1 MKKKVIAFIED
12 DTADGG
18 LGMVFRSL
26 AFFFAE
32 RSDVYY
38 ISTRMNNGRIPE
50 CIHYVK
56 FSETGEF
63 APHTNGIKR
72 SLSGVKTLREKLREI
87 NPDIA
92 ISFGFYS
99 NIRLCLACV
108 GLQCR
113 VLISERGNATRF
125 KGLNRGIVSVLLK
138 RANCIVFQSKAAQNA
153 YPTSLSRKGIVISN
167 AIFKDDLPDL
177 AEEKWEKRIVTV
189 GRIHPDKNFSLLIT
203 AFAKVTQ
210 QLSDYC
216 LEIYG
221 EEEPGSPEP
230 YLKQLEEQAIQ
241 LGIRDK
247 ICFMGQSHNIG
258 QALSGAR
265 VFVLSSVLEGMPN
278 ALIEA
283 MACGLPCIT
292 TDFLPGCANEIIE
305 NNING
310 CIVPNC
316 DADALSTKICEV
328 ISDELWSRKM
338 AQNAKAI
345 RIKLSKDRIF
355 NKWENTVNRL
365 LLRL

>member
-26 AFFFAE
+26 AFFFAK

-38 ISTRMNNGRIPE
+38 VSTRMNNGRIPE

-56 FSETGEF
+56 FSETAEF
-63 APHTNGIKR
+63 IPHTNGIKR
-72 SLSGVKTLREKLREI
+72 SLSGVKPLREKLKEI

-99 NIRLCLACV
+99 NIRLCLACI
-108 GLQCR
+108 GLPYK

-125 KGLNRGIVSVLLK
+125 KGINRWIVSVLLK
-138 RANCIVFQSKAAQNA
+138 RANCIVFQSRAAQVA
-153 YPTSLSRKGIVISN
+153 YPTSLNRKGTVINN

-177 AEEKWEKRIVTV
+177 TKEKWEKRIVSV
-189 GRIHPDKNFSLLIT
+189 GRIHPDKNFSLLIS
-203 AFAKVTQ
+203 AFAKVIQ
-210 QLSDYC
+210 QLPDYC

-230 YLKQLEEQAIQ
+230 YLKQLEEQAAQ

-247 ICFMGQSHNIG
+247 VFFMGQSQNIG
-258 QALSGAR
+258 NALSGAR
-265 VFVLSSVLEGMPN
+265 LFVLSSILEGMPN

-305 NNING
+305 DNVDG

-316 DADALSTKICEV
+316 DADALAAKMCEV
-328 ISDELWSRKM
+328 ISDENLSRQI
-338 AQNAKAI
+338 ARNAMEI
-345 RIKLSKDRIF
+345 RMRLSKDRIF
-355 NKWENTVNRL
+355 NKWEKTVDGV
-365 LLRL
+365 LLR